1 MTFLDK
7 QYQSEIPSFIIL

>member
-7 QYQSEIPSFIIL
+7 QRSLIL